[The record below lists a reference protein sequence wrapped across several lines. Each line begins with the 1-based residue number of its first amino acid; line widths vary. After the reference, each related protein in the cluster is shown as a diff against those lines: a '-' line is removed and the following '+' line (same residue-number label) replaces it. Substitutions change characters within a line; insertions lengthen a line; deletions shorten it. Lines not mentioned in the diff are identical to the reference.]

1 MATSDHS
8 VKINAL
14 DHEIGK
20 VAVYDDRAAVTRRFQ
35 INFEVC
41 IEFSVVISCTIEQMC
56 VIVILGRKKRGCLPK
71 VLESDSIRVETETTS
86 PSQVLTV
93 FDVIF
98 IPPQSEYKFPQSD
111 PFSKLEDRRVTL
123 EN

>member
-1 MATSDHS
+1 MAASDQS

-20 VAVYDDRAAVTRRFQ
+20 VTVYDDRAAVTRRFQ
-35 INFEVC
+35 INFKGS
-41 IEFSVVISCTIEQMC
+41 IEFSVVISCTIEHMY
-56 VIVILGRKKRGCLPK
+56 VILILGRKKRGCLPK
-71 VLESDSIRVETETTS
+71 VLESDSIRVETETTI

-98 IPPQSEYKFPQSD
+98 IPPQAEYKFPQSD